1 MFLQMALFHS
11 FFWLSG
17 IPTYLYIFFIRSSV
31 DGHLECFHVLM
42 VIAVLSGLMEF
53 VCVEGLLVPEASTH
67 QFTELSVHSLVRP
80 PACVSVK
87 DWTRLSMNRCSEVA
101 QSKGGGGTA
110 AVRPPPAPPLSQP
123 PSHCV
128 LIYLLLPRTSETHN
142 KTVGNRTDL

>member
-1 MFLQMALFHS
+1 MFLQMALFYS

-31 DGHLECFHVLM
+31 DGHLECFHVLV

-53 VCVEGLLVPEASTH
+53 VCVEGLLVPEASAR
-67 QFTELSVHSLVRP
+67 QFTELSMHSLVRP

-128 LIYLLLPRTSETHN
+128 LIYPLLPQTSETYN